1 MNPLLLTEVLKNV
14 NVKKTAM
21 YVGGALLL
29 IIMALYVRKK
39 VNDAREERAEAQKI
53 KEYNESIETA
63 IAEGNL
69 SYPVADYKI
78 MADQVFMY
86 LIEANPLNGGLLGV
100 NQKGIYSI
108 MEKMKTNA
116 DVYKLIE
123 AFGVRE
129 LRPPYKLWGKQ
140 PHTLPTAFAEI
151 LFKGEREKVNEI
163 LTEKGL
169 TVTF

>member
-1 MNPLLLTEVLKNV
+1 MNPLVFTEILKNV
-14 NVKKTAM
+14 NIKKIAM
-21 YVGGALLL
+21 YLGGALLL
-29 IIMALYVRKK
+29 VIMALYVRKK
-39 VNDAREERAEAQKI
+39 INEAREERAAEQKI

-63 IAEGNL
+63 IAEGDL
-69 SYPVADYKI
+69 SYPDADYKI
-78 MADQVFMY
+78 MADQIFMY

-100 NQKGIYSI
+100 NQNGIYSI
-108 MEKMKTNA
+108 MEKMNTNA

-123 AFGVRE
+123 AFGVRD

-140 PHTLPTAFAEI
+140 PHTLPTAFAEV

-163 LTEKGL
+163 LAEKGL